1 MNRIVIA
8 YHAYLTGEYWKY
20 MVGEQF
26 VKLISSHLF
35 ERCHKLHVGIVN
47 NLPANSI
54 GADWARDWFKHSEY
68 PRKVESVVYPANNE
82 LADTMR
88 WVRDYSKENPGDYV
102 LFFHTKGISHYDPP
116 TEDWRRY
123 MEYFVIENWKDCI
136 QKLREGYDCCG
147 VMWNYKTVWGHFPHF
162 SGAFYWAKTDYINT
176 LDHTYLDMEWK
187 YYREFWIGSNP
198 KCKPYEFHNSR
209 MNDIEAF
216 NEGRSHYS
224 VLYPIENYK
233 K

>member
-1 MNRIVIA
+1 MYGSN
-8 YHAYLTGEYWKY
+8 Y
-20 MVGEQF
+20 MAMMTEQF
-26 VKLISSHLF
+26 RLLLRTGLLREASKLYI
-35 ERCHKLHVGIVN
+35 GIVSA
-47 NLPANSI
+47 PGHTPPWGEEWVQKFWSFSSSKEKDKI
-54 GADWARDWFKHSEY
+54 KS
-68 PRKVESVVYPANNE
+68 KVEIVFYPNNNE

-88 WVRDYSKENPGDYV
+88 WVRDYSVNNPGDYV

-116 TEDWRRY
+116 TDDWRRY
-123 MEYFVIENWKDCI
+123 MEYFTIQNWQDCI

-147 VMWNYKTVWGHFPHF
+147 VMWNSKTVWGHFPHF

-176 LDHTYLDMEWK
+176 LNHSYLDMEWK

-198 KCKPYEFHNSR
+198 DCKAFEFHNSR

-224 VLYPIENYK
+224 VRYPLENYCK
-233 K
+233 R